1 MLLKDIAYD
10 RIKQKILNE
19 EYTPGKFLSERTLI
33 EDLDMSKT
41 PIKNALI
48 RLETEGF
55 LTVSSK
61 QGIFINELSV
71 DKINDMY
78 NLRIALETFNCKFL
92 HNRITDYQLDELKQI
107 LDVTKE
113 VTDNLD
119 INSFATYD
127 HEFHLAI
134 SNMAGNMEI
143 TEILINRQDHLRR
156 ITLKH
161 LRKDPERVKIFY
173 QDHLQIYEALKEHQ
187 TDSVRLMEA
196 HLENSKSILFR

>member
-19 EYTPGKFLSERTLI
+19 KYTPGKFLSERSLI

-92 HNRITDYQLDELKQI
+92 HGRITEYQLDELKQI

-173 QDHLQIYEALKEHQ
+173 QDHLQIYEALKAHQ
-187 TDSVRLMEA
+187 EESVRLMEE

>member
-10 RIKQKILNE
+10 KIKQKILNE
-19 EYTPGKFLSERTLI
+19 DYIPGKFLSERTLI

-78 NLRIALETFNCKFL
+78 NLRIALETFNCKSL
-92 HNRITDYQLDELKQI
+92 AERITSQQLEELNQI
-107 LDVTKE
+107 LEITKK
-113 VTDNLD
+113 VTDELD

-161 LRKDPERVKIFY
+161 LRKDPNRVKIFY
-173 QDHLQIYEALKEHQ
+173 REHLEIFEALKAHSSS
-187 TDSVRLMEA
+187 SVQLMEK

>member
-10 RIKQKILNE
+10 KIKQKILNE
-19 EYTPGKFLSERTLI
+19 DYTPGKFLSERTLI
-33 EDLDMSKT
+33 EDLNMSKT
-41 PIKNALI
+41 PIKNALV
-48 RLETEGF
+48 RLEAESF

-78 NLRIALETFNCKFL
+78 NLRIALETFNCKSL
-92 HNRITDYQLDELKQI
+92 YKIITPSQLDELKQI
-107 LDVTKE
+107 LDITKK
-113 VTDNLD
+113 VTDDLD

-173 QDHLQIYEALKEHQ
+173 QDHLEIYESLKKHHIV
-187 TDSVRLMEA
+187 SANLMEK
-196 HLENSKSILFR
+196 HLEKSKSILFR

>member
-78 NLRIALETFNCKFL
+78 NLRIALETFNCKSL
-92 HNRITDYQLDELKQI
+92 HGRINSYQLDELKQI
-107 LDVTKE
+107 LDTTKE

-173 QDHLQIYEALKEHQ
+173 QDHLQIYEALKAHQ
-187 TDSVRLMEA
+187 MESVELMA
-196 HLENSKSILFR
+196 KHLENSKSILFK

>member
-78 NLRIALETFNCKFL
+78 NLRIALETFNCKLL
-92 HNRITDYQLDELKQI
+92 HGRITEYQLEELKQI
-107 LDVTKE
+107 LDTTKE

-161 LRKDPERVKIFY
+161 LRKNPERVKIFY
-173 QDHLQIYEALKEHQ
+173 QDHLQIYEALKAHQ
-187 TDSVRLMEA
+187 TESVELMA
-196 HLENSKSILFR
+196 QHLENSKSILFK

>member
-92 HNRITDYQLDELKQI
+92 HGRITEYQLDELKQI

-173 QDHLQIYEALKEHQ
+173 QDHLQIYEALKAHQ
-187 TDSVRLMEA
+187 AESVHLMEQ